1 MDKVIKE
8 FRVIETDDGFRI
20 EIKGDKERMKRFM
33 SGFGGRWGGH
43 HRRGSGWG
51 MRWGPFGHGFG
62 PMMWGQM
69 AGCCSDWDLEVEEEE
84 QESPEA
90 ADA

>member
-20 EIKGDKERMKRFM
+20 EIKGDKERMKKFM
-33 SGFGGRWGGH
+33 SGFGRPWGGH
-43 HRRGSGWG
+43 YRRGPGWG

-62 PMMWGQM
+62 PMMGSHM
-69 AGCCSDWDLEVEEEE
+69 AICCPPWDLEFEEDEEEN
-84 QESPEA
+84 PEA
-90 ADA
+90 AEA